1 MAWTAPK
8 DWVSG
13 EVITASGVGSLNEQ
27 IRDNMLML
35 SVHAHTGVA
44 GDGSN
49 TLTNVNLTNIQSFGF
64 ADQSAN
70 PDALGELQRNGNNLF
85 YYDGTTAIDVT
96 SADQV
101 AGTAS
106 LRTLGQSATQAAA
119 GNHQH
124 TISQSLT
131 AYLSQGSEA
140 SAWNGNELSSRTV
153 QSGTYTASGTNKVL
167 AASFVYFTR
176 NNYQGVSFW
185 SLYDMTL
192 VFSYNGVAKKTVVG
206 MQTTSSITA
215 DVGSETYQ
223 CSFLPDG
230 TNTTSYTFTAEKTT
244 QDSATVILYPL
255 VKIGITEVAITV

>member
-13 EVITASGVGSLNEQ
+13 EIITASGVGSLNEQ
-27 IRDNMLML
+27 IRDNMLAL
-35 SVHAHTGVA
+35 SVHAHTGAA

-96 SADQV
+96 SADQI

-106 LRTLGQSATQAAA
+106 LRTLGTSATQAAA

-124 TISQSLT
+124 VISQSLT
-131 AYLSQGSEA
+131 GYISTASEA

-153 QSGTYTASGTNKVL
+153 QTGTYTASGTNKVL
-167 AASFVYFTR
+167 IGSFVYFTR
-176 NNYQGVSFW
+176 NNYGGINFW

-206 MQTTSSITA
+206 MQTVSSTSAS
-215 DVGSETYQ
+215 VGSEIYQ

-255 VKIGITEVAITV
+255 VKLGITEVAITV